1 MVTAADIQ
9 AGLERN
15 EFFLE
20 YQPVVSVADGRCVG
34 CEALLRWRRLGRVVG
49 PQEFIP
55 LAEETAQGGLLTYH
69 TIETVARELGPW
81 LLARPHLF
89 IGINI
94 PPALLGRGGM
104 GFVFRAE
111 DTRLARSVAF
121 KVLRPHVARNPA
133 SRERFLREARA
144 MAC

>member
-55 LAEETAQGGLLTYH
+55 LAEETGMILNIGNWVL
-69 TIETVARELGPW
+69 ETACVQ
-81 LLARPHLF
+81 LA
-89 IGINI
+89 
-94 PPALLGRGGM
+94 A
-104 GFVFRAE
+104 
-111 DTRLARSVAF
+111 
-121 KVLRPHVARNPA
+121 
-133 SRERFLREARA
+133 
-144 MAC
+144 

>member
-94 PPALLGRGGM
+94 PPALLGRGGIEYAAQKT
-104 GFVFRAE
+104 GYDQALRNQLVLEVTERASP
-111 DTRLARSVAF
+111 T
-121 KVLRPHVARNPA
+121 A
-133 SRERFLREARA
+133 SA
-144 MAC
+144 